1 MVSKKESKAI
11 KSLKFIQKLL
21 ILGVVSVFMTMC
33 VPPEQS
39 DADAD
44 ATEQARLDS
53 IRKVR
58 CPRVFSSAAEF
69 YKNRDWE
76 STVRAY
82 DELTDLG
89 CDQDDP
95 KEVYLYYAIAYEYMG
110 KYDSS
115 EIVLLKGLTFL
126 PDNVD
131 LRKRL
136 AYAYDKQGKAE
147 LRMDELDRLTFLA
160 PENIEIKIKL
170 AELYAEEERYDDQI
184 AVLNTILELQPTN
197 EGAQSDLAQ
206 AYELSGR
213 DPLDVYK
220 NRFNN
225 NPDNISYG
233 LDYADKLS
241 IADRP
246 DDAAKILKQVVAADP
261 TSKVAYRK
269 LAEAYDK
276 GDRLTDAAKTYERLF
291 RLDPRDFRVAIKIT
305 DAYLEEQDYKT
316 AFDWADKAVTISGE
330 GEAFGAKGNVY
341 YKAFQSCRSGEISSD
356 DRVVATLAY
365 QSFVD
370 AEDKGFSRFNRSKDW
385 LKENEVLFGKAQWF
399 MMDATVKNRGY
410 IKAESSCYNWV
421 SERLNKGKGW

>member
-1 MVSKKESKAI
+1 MKQ
-11 KSLKFIQKLL
+11 KSLIHKLL
-21 ILGVVSVFMTMC
+21 LLSVASVFITMC
-33 VPPEQS
+33 TPPEQS

-44 ATEQARLDS
+44 FAERARLDS
-53 IRKVR
+53 IREVR

-69 YKNRDWE
+69 YKNRDWAA
-76 STVRAY
+76 TVRAY
-82 DELTDLG
+82 DELTELG

-126 PDNVD
+126 PDNVE

-136 AYAYDKQGKAE
+136 AYSYDKQGKSN

-160 PENIEIKIKL
+160 PEDLEIKIELAKL
-170 AELYAEEERYDDQI
+170 YGEEERFDDQI
-184 AVLNTILELQPTN
+184 AVLNAIIKMNPMN
-197 EGAQSDLAQ
+197 EGAQSDLAR

-220 NRFNN
+220 KRFDN

-233 LDYADKLS
+233 LDYAEKLL
-241 IADRP
+241 ADDRP
-246 DDAAKILKQVVAADP
+246 DDAAKVLKQVVATDP
-261 TSKVAYRK
+261 SSKVAYRK

-291 RLDPRDFRVAIKIT
+291 RLDPRDFRVAVKIV
-305 DAYLEEQDYKT
+305 DVYIEEQDYKS

-330 GEAFGAKGNVY
+330 GEALGAKGNVY
-341 YKAFQSCRSGEISSD
+341 YKAFQACRTGEISVD
-356 DRVVATLAY
+356 DRVVATLAFNLF
-365 QSFVD
+365 SD
-370 AEDKGFSRFNRSKDW
+370 AEENGFSRYSRSKDW
-385 LKENEVLFGKAQWF
+385 LKENEVLFGKPQWF

-410 IKAESSCYNWV
+410 VKAGSSCYSWV
-421 SERLNKGKGW
+421 SERLDKGKGW

>member
-1 MVSKKESKAI
+1 MKQ
-11 KSLKFIQKLL
+11 KSLIHKLL
-21 ILGVVSVFMTMC
+21 LLSVASVFITMC
-33 VPPEQS
+33 TPPEQS

-44 ATEQARLDS
+44 FAEQARLDS
-53 IRKVR
+53 IREVR

-69 YKNRDWE
+69 YKNRDWAA
-76 STVRAY
+76 TVRAY
-82 DELTDLG
+82 DELTELG

-136 AYAYDKQGKAE
+136 AYSYDKQEKSN

-160 PENIEIKIKL
+160 PEDLEIKIELAKL
-170 AELYAEEERYDDQI
+170 YGEEERFDDQI
-184 AVLNTILELQPTN
+184 AVLNAIIKINPTN
-197 EGAQSDLAQ
+197 EGAQSDLAR

-220 NRFNN
+220 KRFDN

-233 LDYADKLS
+233 LDYAEKLLS
-241 IADRP
+241 GDRP
-246 DDAAKILKQVVAADP
+246 DDAAKVLKQVVAADP
-261 TSKVAYRK
+261 SSKVAYRK

-276 GDRLTDAAKTYERLF
+276 DDRLADAAKTYERLF
-291 RLDPRDFRVAIKIT
+291 RLDPRDFRVAIKIV
-305 DAYLEEQDYKT
+305 DVYVEEQDYKS

-330 GEAFGAKGNVY
+330 GEALGAKGNVY
-341 YKAFQSCRSGEISSD
+341 YKAFQACRTGEISVD
-356 DRVVATLAY
+356 DRVVATLAFNLF
-365 QSFVD
+365 SD
-370 AEDKGFSRFNRSKDW
+370 AEENGFSRYSRSKDW
-385 LKENEVLFGKAQWF
+385 LKENEVLFGKPQWF

-410 IKAESSCYNWV
+410 VKAGSSCYSWV
-421 SERLNKGKGW
+421 SERLDKGIGW

>member
-1 MVSKKESKAI
+1 MKQ
-11 KSLKFIQKLL
+11 KSLIHKLL
-21 ILGVVSVFMTMC
+21 LLSVASVFITMC
-33 VPPEQS
+33 TPPEQS

-44 ATEQARLDS
+44 FAEQARLDS
-53 IRKVR
+53 IREVR

-69 YKNRDWE
+69 YKNRDWAA
-76 STVRAY
+76 TVRAY
-82 DELTDLG
+82 DELTELG

-126 PDNVD
+126 PDNVE

-136 AYAYDKQGKAE
+136 AYSYDKQGKSN

-160 PENIEIKIKL
+160 PEDLEIKIELAKL
-170 AELYAEEERYDDQI
+170 YGEEERFDDQI
-184 AVLNTILELQPTN
+184 AVLNAILKIYPTN
-197 EGAQSDLAQ
+197 EGAQSDLAR

-220 NRFNN
+220 KRFDN

-233 LDYADKLS
+233 LDYAEKLLS
-241 IADRP
+241 GDRP
-246 DDAAKILKQVVAADP
+246 DDAAKVLKQVVAADP
-261 TSKVAYRK
+261 SSKVAYRK

-276 GDRLTDAAKTYERLF
+276 DDRLADAAKTYERLF
-291 RLDPRDFRVAIKIT
+291 RLDPRDFRVAIKIV
-305 DAYLEEQDYKT
+305 DVYVEEQDYKS

-330 GEAFGAKGNVY
+330 GEALGAKGNVY
-341 YKAFQSCRSGEISSD
+341 YKAFQACRTGEISVD
-356 DRVVATLAY
+356 DRVVATLAFNLF
-365 QSFVD
+365 SD
-370 AEDKGFSRFNRSKDW
+370 AEENGFSRYSRSKDW
-385 LKENEVLFGKAQWF
+385 LKENEVLFGKPQWF

-410 IKAESSCYNWV
+410 VKAGSSCYSWV
-421 SERLNKGKGW
+421 SERLDKGIGW

>member
-1 MVSKKESKAI
+1 MKQ
-11 KSLKFIQKLL
+11 KSLIHKLL
-21 ILGVVSVFMTMC
+21 LLSVASVFITMC
-33 VPPEQS
+33 TPPEQS
-39 DADAD
+39 DTDAD
-44 ATEQARLDS
+44 FAERARLDS
-53 IRKVR
+53 IREVR

-69 YKNRDWE
+69 YKNRDWGA
-76 STVRAY
+76 TVRAY
-82 DELTDLG
+82 DELTELG

-136 AYAYDKQGKAE
+136 AYSYDKQGKSN

-160 PENIEIKIKL
+160 PEDLEIKIELAKL
-170 AELYAEEERYDDQI
+170 YGEEERFDDQI
-184 AVLNTILELQPTN
+184 AVLNAIIKINPTN
-197 EGAQSDLAQ
+197 EGAQSDLAR

-220 NRFNN
+220 KRFDN

-233 LDYADKLS
+233 LDYAEKLLS
-241 IADRP
+241 GDRP
-246 DDAAKILKQVVAADP
+246 DDAAKVLKQVVAADP
-261 TSKVAYRK
+261 SSKVAYRK

-276 GDRLTDAAKTYERLF
+276 DDRLADAAKTYERLF
-291 RLDPRDFRVAIKIT
+291 RLDPRDFRVAVKIV
-305 DAYLEEQDYKT
+305 DVYIEEQDYKS

-330 GEAFGAKGNVY
+330 GEALGAKGNVY
-341 YKAFQSCRSGEISSD
+341 YKAFQACRTGEISVD
-356 DRVVATLAY
+356 DRVVATLAFNLF
-365 QSFVD
+365 SD
-370 AEDKGFSRFNRSKDW
+370 AEKSGFSRYSRSKDW
-385 LKENEVLFGKAQWF
+385 LKENEVLFGKPQWF

-410 IKAESSCYNWV
+410 VKAGSSCYSWV
-421 SERLNKGKGW
+421 SERLDKGKGW

>member
-1 MVSKKESKAI
+1 MKQ
-11 KSLKFIQKLL
+11 KSLIHKLL
-21 ILGVVSVFMTMC
+21 LFSVASVFITMC
-33 VPPEQS
+33 TPPEQS

-44 ATEQARLDS
+44 FAERARLDS
-53 IRKVR
+53 IREVR

-69 YKNRDWE
+69 YKNRDWAA
-76 STVRAY
+76 TVRAY

-126 PDNVD
+126 PDNVE

-136 AYAYDKQGKAE
+136 AYSYDKQGKSN

-160 PENIEIKIKL
+160 PEDFEIKIELAKL
-170 AELYAEEERYDDQI
+170 YGEEERFDDQI
-184 AVLNTILELQPTN
+184 AVLNAILKMNPMN
-197 EGAQSDLAQ
+197 EGAQSDLAR

-220 NRFNN
+220 NRFDN

-233 LDYADKLS
+233 LDYAEKLL
-241 IADRP
+241 ADDRP
-246 DDAAKILKQVVAADP
+246 DDAAKVLKQVVATDP
-261 TSKVAYRK
+261 SSKVAYRK

-291 RLDPRDFRVAIKIT
+291 RLDPRDFRVAVKIV
-305 DAYLEEQDYKT
+305 DVYIEEQDYKS

-330 GEAFGAKGNVY
+330 GEALGAKGNVY
-341 YKAFQSCRSGEISSD
+341 YKAFQACRTGEISVD
-356 DRVVATLAY
+356 DRVIATLAFNLF
-365 QSFVD
+365 SD
-370 AEDKGFSRFNRSKDW
+370 AEKSGYSRYSRSKDW
-385 LKENEVLFGKAQWF
+385 LKENEVLFGKPQWF

-410 IKAESSCYNWV
+410 VKAGSSCYSWV
-421 SERLNKGKGW
+421 SERLDKGKGW

>member
-1 MVSKKESKAI
+1 MKQ
-11 KSLKFIQKLL
+11 KSLIHKLL
-21 ILGVVSVFMTMC
+21 LLSVASVFITMC
-33 VPPEQS
+33 TPPEQS

-44 ATEQARLDS
+44 FAEQARLDS
-53 IRKVR
+53 IREVR

-69 YKNRDWE
+69 YKNRDWAA
-76 STVRAY
+76 TVRAY
-82 DELTDLG
+82 DELTELG

-136 AYAYDKQGKAE
+136 AYSYDKQGKSN

-160 PENIEIKIKL
+160 PEDLEIKIELAKL
-170 AELYAEEERYDDQI
+170 YGEEERFDDQI
-184 AVLNTILELQPTN
+184 AVLNAIIKINPTN
-197 EGAQSDLAQ
+197 EGAQSDLAR

-220 NRFNN
+220 KRFDN

-233 LDYADKLS
+233 LDYAEKLLS
-241 IADRP
+241 GDRP
-246 DDAAKILKQVVAADP
+246 DDAAKVLKQVVAADP
-261 TSKVAYRK
+261 SSKVAYRK

-276 GDRLTDAAKTYERLF
+276 DDRLADAAKTYERLF
-291 RLDPRDFRVAIKIT
+291 RLDPRDFRVAIKIV
-305 DAYLEEQDYKT
+305 DVYVEEQDYKS

-330 GEAFGAKGNVY
+330 GEALGAKGNVY
-341 YKAFQSCRSGEISSD
+341 YKAFQACRTGEISVD
-356 DRVVATLAY
+356 DRVVATLAFNLF
-365 QSFVD
+365 SD
-370 AEDKGFSRFNRSKDW
+370 AEENGFSRYSRSKDW
-385 LKENEVLFGKAQWF
+385 LKENEVLFGKPQWF

-410 IKAESSCYNWV
+410 VKAGSSCYSWV
-421 SERLNKGKGW
+421 SERLDKGKGW

>member
-1 MVSKKESKAI
+1 MKQ
-11 KSLKFIQKLL
+11 KSLIHKLL
-21 ILGVVSVFMTMC
+21 LLSVASVFITMC
-33 VPPEQS
+33 TPPEQS

-44 ATEQARLDS
+44 FAEQARLDS
-53 IRKVR
+53 IREVR

-69 YKNRDWE
+69 YKNRDWAA
-76 STVRAY
+76 TVRAY
-82 DELTDLG
+82 DELTELG

-126 PDNVD
+126 PDNVE

-136 AYAYDKQGKAE
+136 AYSYDKQGKSN

-160 PENIEIKIKL
+160 PEDLEIKIELAKL
-170 AELYAEEERYDDQI
+170 YGEEERFDDQI
-184 AVLNTILELQPTN
+184 AVLNAIIKINPTN
-197 EGAQSDLAQ
+197 EGAQSDLAR

-220 NRFNN
+220 KRFDN

-233 LDYADKLS
+233 LDYAEKLLS
-241 IADRP
+241 GDRP
-246 DDAAKILKQVVAADP
+246 DDAAKVLKQVVAADP
-261 TSKVAYRK
+261 SSKVAYRK

-276 GDRLTDAAKTYERLF
+276 DDRLADAAKTYERLF
-291 RLDPRDFRVAIKIT
+291 RLDPRDFRVAVKIV
-305 DAYLEEQDYKT
+305 DVYIEEQDYKS

-330 GEAFGAKGNVY
+330 GEALGAKGNIY
-341 YKAFQSCRSGEISSD
+341 YKAFQACRTGEISVD
-356 DRVVATLAY
+356 DRVIATLAFNLF
-365 QSFVD
+365 SD
-370 AEDKGFSRFNRSKDW
+370 AEKSGYSRYSRSKDW
-385 LKENEVLFGKAQWF
+385 LKENEVLFGKPQWF

-410 IKAESSCYNWV
+410 VKAGSSCYSWV
-421 SERLNKGKGW
+421 SERLDKGKGW

>member
-1 MVSKKESKAI
+1 MKQ
-11 KSLKFIQKLL
+11 KSLIHKLL
-21 ILGVVSVFMTMC
+21 LLSVASVFITMC
-33 VPPEQS
+33 TPPEQS

-44 ATEQARLDS
+44 FTERARLDS

-69 YKNRDWE
+69 YKNRDWAA
-76 STVRAY
+76 TVRAY
-82 DELTDLG
+82 DELTELG

-136 AYAYDKQGKAE
+136 AYSYDKQGKSN

-160 PENIEIKIKL
+160 PEDLEIKIELAKL
-170 AELYAEEERYDDQI
+170 YGEEERFDDQI
-184 AVLNTILELQPTN
+184 AVLNAIIKINPTN
-197 EGAQSDLAQ
+197 EGAQSDLAR

-220 NRFNN
+220 KRFDN

-233 LDYADKLS
+233 LDYAEKLLS
-241 IADRP
+241 GDRP
-246 DDAAKILKQVVAADP
+246 DDAAKVLKQVVAADP
-261 TSKVAYRK
+261 SSKVAYRK

-276 GDRLTDAAKTYERLF
+276 DDRLADAAKTYERLF
-291 RLDPRDFRVAIKIT
+291 RLDPRDFRVAVKIV
-305 DAYLEEQDYKT
+305 DVYIEEQDYKS

-330 GEAFGAKGNVY
+330 GEALGAKGNVY
-341 YKAFQSCRSGEISSD
+341 YKAFQACRTGEISVD
-356 DRVVATLAY
+356 DRVVATLAFNLF
-365 QSFVD
+365 SD
-370 AEDKGFSRFNRSKDW
+370 AEKSGYSRYSRSKDW
-385 LKENEVLFGKAQWF
+385 LKENEVLFGKPQWF

-410 IKAESSCYNWV
+410 VKAGSSCYSWV
-421 SERLNKGKGW
+421 SERLDKGKGW

>member
-1 MVSKKESKAI
+1 MKQ
-11 KSLKFIQKLL
+11 KSLIHKLL
-21 ILGVVSVFMTMC
+21 LLSVASVFITMC
-33 VPPEQS
+33 TPPEQS

-44 ATEQARLDS
+44 FAEQARLDS
-53 IRKVR
+53 IREVR

-69 YKNRDWE
+69 YKNRDWAA
-76 STVRAY
+76 TVRAY
-82 DELTDLG
+82 DELTELG

-126 PDNVD
+126 PDNVE

-136 AYAYDKQGKAE
+136 AYSYDKQGKSN

-160 PENIEIKIKL
+160 PEDLEIKIELAKL
-170 AELYAEEERYDDQI
+170 YGEEERFDDQI
-184 AVLNTILELQPTN
+184 AVLNAIIKINPTN
-197 EGAQSDLAQ
+197 EGAQSDLAR

-220 NRFNN
+220 KRFDN

-233 LDYADKLS
+233 LDYAEKLLS
-241 IADRP
+241 GDRP
-246 DDAAKILKQVVAADP
+246 DDAAKVLKQVVAADP
-261 TSKVAYRK
+261 SSKVAYRK

-276 GDRLTDAAKTYERLF
+276 DDRLADAAKTYERLF
-291 RLDPRDFRVAIKIT
+291 RLDPRDFRVAIKIV
-305 DAYLEEQDYKT
+305 DVYVEEQDYKS

-330 GEAFGAKGNVY
+330 GEALGAKGNVY
-341 YKAFQSCRSGEISSD
+341 YKAFQACRTGEISVD
-356 DRVVATLAY
+356 DRVVATLAFNLF
-365 QSFVD
+365 SD
-370 AEDKGFSRFNRSKDW
+370 AEENGFSRYSRSKDW
-385 LKENEVLFGKAQWF
+385 LKENEVLFGKPQWF

-410 IKAESSCYNWV
+410 VKAGSSCYSWV
-421 SERLNKGKGW
+421 SERLDKGKGW

>member
-1 MVSKKESKAI
+1 MKQ
-11 KSLKFIQKLL
+11 KSLIHKLL
-21 ILGVVSVFMTMC
+21 LLSVASVFITMC
-33 VPPEQS
+33 TPPEQS

-44 ATEQARLDS
+44 FAERARLDS
-53 IRKVR
+53 IREVR

-69 YKNRDWE
+69 YKNRDWAA
-76 STVRAY
+76 TVRAY
-82 DELTDLG
+82 DELTELG

-136 AYAYDKQGKAE
+136 AYSYDKQGKSN

-160 PENIEIKIKL
+160 PEDLEIKIELAKL
-170 AELYAEEERYDDQI
+170 YGEEERFDDQI
-184 AVLNTILELQPTN
+184 AVLNAIIKINPTN
-197 EGAQSDLAQ
+197 EGAQSDLAR

-220 NRFNN
+220 KRFDN

-233 LDYADKLS
+233 LDYAEKLLS
-241 IADRP
+241 GDRP
-246 DDAAKILKQVVAADP
+246 DDAAKVLKQVVAADP
-261 TSKVAYRK
+261 SSKVAYRK

-276 GDRLTDAAKTYERLF
+276 DDRLADAAKTYERLF
-291 RLDPRDFRVAIKIT
+291 RLDPRDFRVAVKIV
-305 DAYLEEQDYKT
+305 DVYIEEQDYKS

-330 GEAFGAKGNVY
+330 GEALGAKGNVY
-341 YKAFQSCRSGEISSD
+341 YKAFQACRTGEISVD
-356 DRVVATLAY
+356 DRVVATLAFNLF
-365 QSFVD
+365 SD
-370 AEDKGFSRFNRSKDW
+370 AEKSGFSRYSRSKDW
-385 LKENEVLFGKAQWF
+385 LKENGVLFGKPQWF

-410 IKAESSCYNWV
+410 VKAGSSCYSWV
-421 SERLNKGKGW
+421 SERLDKGKGW